1 MSINFK
7 GITKKVPFSKIDLK
21 EYLEFYKKDICNFTF
36 KYILEDETEII
47 IDFRERNFGHLVGL
61 HKFKRIKSYK
71 KSEEMNDDI
80 LKGKITFSSLYS
92 ANTDFVDRNKELKDR
107 LTYFPTLKTLLEDT
121 ALKYDLNV
129 IWNSKIEFS
138 FLLKTDKIS
147 ILVYLAVKEIKNNK
161 KICVPV
167 SLLVDR
173 NDRFSKMNLKKLS
186 ITQKVIEPR
195 KQYKI
200 LIVYN

>member
-1 MSINFK
+1 MSINFN

-21 EYLEFYKKDICNFTF
+21 EYLEFYKKDICNFIF

-107 LTYFPTLKTLLEDT
+107 LTYFPTLKTLLENVDT

-138 FLLKTDKIS
+138 FLLKTNKIS

-195 KQYKI
+195 KQ
-200 LIVYN
+200 

>member
-1 MSINFK
+1 MAIEFK
-7 GITKKVPFSKIDLK
+7 NRFKKISFSQIDLK
-21 EYLEFYKKDICNFTF
+21 EFFKFYKEICLY
-36 KYILEDETEII
+36 KYNYVLDNQEEII
-47 IDFRERNFGHLVGL
+47 LFFEENNFSHLLGL
-61 HKFKRIKSYK
+61 HKFKKIKSYK
-71 KSEEMNDDI
+71 YSNDINKDI
-80 LKGKITFSSLYS
+80 ENYRIEFSSLIKEEP
-92 ANTDFVDRNKELKDR
+92 FVLNKELRDR
-107 LTYFPTLKTLLEDT
+107 LTYFPVLRTLLENVDT

-173 NDRFSKMNLKKLS
+173 NDRFSKMNLERLKVVERK
-186 ITQKVIEPR
+186 ITQK
-195 KQYKI
+195 
-200 LIVYN
+200 

>member
-71 KSEEMNDDI
+71 KSKEMNDDI

-107 LTYFPTLKTLLEDT
+107 LTYFPTLKTLLENVDT

-138 FLLKTDKIS
+138 FLLKTNKIS

-186 ITQKVIEPR
+186 ITQKIIESR
-195 KQYKI
+195 KQ
-200 LIVYN
+200 

>member
-1 MSINFK
+1 MEHKFLNSFK
-7 GITKKVPFSKIDLK
+7 KISLSQVDFK
-21 EYLEFYKKDICNFTF
+21 EYFEFYRDFVCPYFYKYTF
-36 KYILEDETEII
+36 EDNTEIEI
-47 IDFRERNFGHLVGL
+47 SFAEENFSHLLGL
-61 HKFKRIKSYK
+61 QYFKTINKNK
-71 KSEEMNDDI
+71 KAKEINEDI
-80 LKGKITFSSLYS
+80 LKEKINLKNIMILEPKTFTL
-92 ANTDFVDRNKELKDR
+92 ELKDR
-107 LTYFPTLKTLLEDT
+107 LTYFPVLRTLLENVDT

-173 NDRFSKMNLKKLS
+173 NDKFSKMNLERLKVVERK
-186 ITQKVIEPR
+186 ITQK
-195 KQYKI
+195 
-200 LIVYN
+200 

>member
-1 MSINFK
+1 MSINFN
-7 GITKKVPFSKIDLK
+7 GITKKIPFSKIDLK
-21 EYLEFYKKDICNFTF
+21 EYLEFYKKDICNFIF
-36 KYILEDETEII
+36 KYTLEDGTEII
-47 IDFRERNFGHLVGL
+47 IDFKERNFSHLLGL

-71 KSEEMNDDI
+71 NSEDINNDI
-80 LKGKITFSSLYS
+80 LKEKITFSNLYS
-92 ANTDFVDRNKELKDR
+92 ANADFVDKNKELKDR
-107 LTYFPTLKTLLEDT
+107 ITYFPTLKTLLENVDT
-121 ALKYDLNV
+121 ALKYDINI

-173 NDRFSKMNLKKLS
+173 NDRFTKLNLKKLN
-186 ITQKVIEPR
+186 ITQRTIEPR
-195 KQYKI
+195 NQ
-200 LIVYN
+200 

>member
-1 MSINFK
+1 MSINFN
-7 GITKKVPFSKIDLK
+7 GITKKIPFSKIDLK

-107 LTYFPTLKTLLEDT
+107 LTYFPTLKTLLENVDT

-173 NDRFSKMNLKKLS
+173 NDRFSKVNLKKLS
-186 ITQKVIEPR
+186 ITQKIIEPR
-195 KQYKI
+195 K
-200 LIVYN
+200 

>member
-71 KSEEMNDDI
+71 KSKEMNDDI

-107 LTYFPTLKTLLEDT
+107 LTYFPTLKTLLENVDT

-138 FLLKTDKIS
+138 FLL
-147 ILVYLAVKEIKNNK
+147 
-161 KICVPV
+161 
-167 SLLVDR
+167 
-173 NDRFSKMNLKKLS
+173 
-186 ITQKVIEPR
+186 
-195 KQYKI
+195 
-200 LIVYN
+200 

>member
-1 MSINFK
+1 MKILKKIN
-7 GITKKVPFSKIDLK
+7 
-21 EYLEFYKKDICNFTF
+21 E
-36 KYILEDETEII
+36 
-47 IDFRERNFGHLVGL
+47 
-61 HKFKRIKSYK
+61 
-71 KSEEMNDDI
+71 DI
-80 LKGKITFSSLYS
+80 LKEKITFKEL
-92 ANTDFVDRNKELKDR
+92 RLNKENVILKNGELLDR
-107 LTYFPTLKTLLEDT
+107 LTYFPVLRTILENTDT

-173 NDRFSKMNLKKLS
+173 NDRFSKMNLEKLT
-186 ITQKVIEPR
+186 IKCIDI
-195 KQYKI
+195 KAK
-200 LIVYN
+200 